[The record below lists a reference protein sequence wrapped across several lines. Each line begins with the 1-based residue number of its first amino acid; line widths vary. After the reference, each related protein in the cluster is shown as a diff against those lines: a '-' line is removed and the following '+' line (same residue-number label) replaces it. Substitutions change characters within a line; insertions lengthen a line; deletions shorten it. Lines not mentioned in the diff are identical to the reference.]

1 MPWVLPGRNFG
12 VRSLQ
17 NPPSG
22 DVMKRIAAFIL
33 VVLLSVAGA
42 IPAQGQLIS
51 VAENER
57 QSRKEIKK
65 QQKMLNKANKKQQ
78 KTMKKY
84 EKAQRKAAKKANRRY
99 RK

>member
-1 MPWVLPGRNFG
+1 
-12 VRSLQ
+12 
-17 NPPSG
+17 
-22 DVMKRIAAFIL
+22 MKRIAAFIL
-33 VVLLSVAGA
+33 LVTLSVAGA
-42 IPAQGQLIS
+42 IPAQGQRIS

-57 QSRKEIKK
+57 QSQKAMKK

-99 RK
+99 RKQALET